1 MHQQFIILLC
11 ALYSITCAGLA
22 LFTKG
27 ASTPVSNHRLRPA
40 VEDDL
45 DDIVTVFI
53 DAFKPSAGWQYAHLH
68 DDDYTN
74 YTWTCTR
81 RFFRGEWQSLHRSR
95 TFANVITVPRDGG
108 QYFSSDRAGER
119 VVSFGVWNW
128 MKPQED
134 AADSS
139 FPFRPHQLH
148 ATLGG
153 KCSDHLDVNTTRAAD
168 LAQQLSLA
176 VEKYIRNLTER
187 QLYLNLLAT
196 HPDWD
201 GHGFGAEQVEL
212 GLREAAR
219 VGMPV
224 TLLAS
229 PAGWP
234 LYDSLGFRSLANITH
249 EMFDGLGMLWSEYM
263 RLSEGYSC
271 VDGGAIMQIC
281 PSPPLLR
288 LVGVTS

>member
-1 MHQQFIILLC
+1 MHKPFIIIVLC
-11 ALYSITCAGLA
+11 TLHSITCAGLA
-22 LFTKG
+22 LFTNG
-27 ASTPVSNHRLRPA
+27 ARTPVSNHKLRPA

-53 DAFKPSAGWQYAHLH
+53 DAFRPSAGWQYAHLR

-81 RFFRGEWQSLHRSR
+81 QFFQGEWESLHRSR

-139 FPFRPHQLH
+139 FSFRPHQLH
-148 ATLGG
+148 AALGG
-153 KCSDHLDVNTTRAAD
+153 KCLEHLDVNTTRAAD

-176 VEKYIRNLTER
+176 VEKYIRNLTEP

-201 GHGFGAEQVEL
+201 GHGFGAEQVEA
-212 GLREAAR
+212 GLQEAAR

-229 PAGWP
+229 PDGWP

-249 EMFDGLGMLWSEYM
+249 EMFDGLGTLWSEYM
-263 RLSEGYSC
+263 RWDEEEP
-271 VDGGAIMQIC
+271 GA
-281 PSPPLLR
+281 PSALI
-288 LVGVTS
+288 VQND

>member
-1 MHQQFIILLC
+1 MRTQFTILLC
-11 ALYSITCAGLA
+11 TLHSIACAGPA
-22 LFTKG
+22 LFTNEARTPQV
-27 ASTPVSNHRLRPA
+27 ASRRLRPA

-45 DDIVTVFI
+45 DDIVTVFL
-53 DAFKPSAGWQYAHLH
+53 DAFKPSAGWQYAHSH
-68 DDDYTN
+68 DDDYTD

-81 RFFRGEWQSLHRSR
+81 QFFQGEWESLHPSR
-95 TFANVITVPRDGG
+95 TFINVIAVPRDGG
-108 QYFSSDRAGER
+108 QHHDDNLRGES

-128 MKPQED
+128 MKPQEEVS
-134 AADSS
+134 DSS

-148 ATLGG
+148 AAPGG
-153 KCSDHLDVNTTRAAD
+153 KCSEHLDVNTTRAAD

-176 VEKYIRNLTER
+176 VEKYIRNLTEP

-201 GHGFGAEQVEL
+201 GHGFGARQVEV
-212 GLREAAR
+212 GLKEATR

-249 EMFDGLGMLWSEYM
+249 EMFDGLGTLWSEYM
-263 RLSEGYSC
+263 RWDEKES
-271 VDGGAIMQIC
+271 
-281 PSPPLLR
+281 
-288 LVGVTS
+288 GVRSALIVQ

>member
-1 MHQQFIILLC
+1 MRTQFTILLC
-11 ALYSITCAGLA
+11 TLHSIACAGPA
-22 LFTKG
+22 LFTNEARTPQV
-27 ASTPVSNHRLRPA
+27 ASRRLRPA

-45 DDIVTVFI
+45 DDIVTVFL
-53 DAFKPSAGWQYAHLH
+53 DAFKPSAGWQYAHSH
-68 DDDYTN
+68 DDDYTD

-81 RFFRGEWQSLHRSR
+81 QFFQGEWESLHPSR
-95 TFANVITVPRDGG
+95 TFINVIAVPRDGG
-108 QYFSSDRAGER
+108 QHHDDNLRGES

-128 MKPQED
+128 MKPQEEV
-134 AADSS
+134 ADSS

-148 ATLGG
+148 AAPGG
-153 KCSDHLDVNTTRAAD
+153 KCSEHLDVNTTRAAD

-176 VEKYIRNLTER
+176 VEKYIRNLTEP

-201 GHGFGAEQVEL
+201 GHGFGARQVEV
-212 GLREAAR
+212 GLKEATR

-249 EMFDGLGMLWSEYM
+249 EMFDGLGTLWSEYM
-263 RLSEGYSC
+263 RWDEKES
-271 VDGGAIMQIC
+271 
-281 PSPPLLR
+281 
-288 LVGVTS
+288 GVRSALIVQ